1 MSKSKFHCKY
11 DELVKA
17 SELNPN
23 PRNPNQHSAGQ
34 IAALAKILEHQGWRS
49 PVVISDDSGFIVSGH
64 GRVLAALQMG
74 DQRVP
79 ISRQSFQS
87 EAEEWAHLIADNRLA
102 ELSEISTPA
111 LAELLSDLDQT
122 DLDLELTGFDA
133 IEIEKI
139 LLNSDLG
146 AGPVE
151 DMPTSGV
158 QDINGMKMVQLYMTL
173 DEFEEFENLCRIV
186 SKITEAANTTDA
198 VREALRIA
206 AETAQDE
213 GEI

>member
-23 PRNPNQHSAGQ
+23 PRNPNQHGAGQ

-64 GRVLAALQMG
+64 GRVLAALKMG

-111 LAELLSDLDQT
+111 LAELLSDLDQS
-122 DLDLELTGFDA
+122 DLDLELTGYDM
-133 IEIEKI
+133 IDVEKI

-146 AGPVE
+146 TPEGEEILMGDEKTTNEGAR
-151 DMPTSGV
+151 
-158 QDINGMKMVQLYMTL
+158 MVQLFFTL
-173 DEFEEFENLCRIV
+173 NEFDEFTALIKTASDRFE
-186 SKITEAANTTDA
+186 TENTTETIVA
-198 VREALRIA
+198 ALRSL
-206 AETAQDE
+206 DD
-213 GEI
+213 